1 MVIKTMQWHWHLAL
15 NGGPGLIPTF
25 VFVFFL
31 NDREGSPLF
40 ILFYFIFMIEK
51 MATTCNIDPDKG
63 SKPQHKRKKEKHV
76 YRERK
81 SPTYVVKVSAKI
93 RNLDR

>member
-1 MVIKTMQWHWHLAL
+1 
-15 NGGPGLIPTF
+15 
-25 VFVFFL
+25 
-31 NDREGSPLF
+31 
-40 ILFYFIFMIEK
+40 MIEK

-93 RNLDR
+93 RNLGRWIRAGCLTTLPFLCSQELDF